1 MVVFYYILLYSII
14 LSYIIFYYII
24 LYYYTIKSVTT
35 NRKNC
40 VRNLHRRLPSTIPHK
55 IPGFFDGNLGTYC
68 ICNES
73 AASTSS
79 FPFWV
84 VETRSCKRFKE
95 SGNFCKNGLSHVTFW
110 FFFQKIPEFVSF
122 CDEKFQGFPWFL
134 KSILFSI
141 SSKIPGSFFSFHKYI
156 IPS

>member
-1 MVVFYYILLYSII
+1 MMKKRM
-14 LSYIIFYYII
+14 IFVINDGKEEERNNNYKWKK
-24 LYYYTIKSVTT
+24 YYTIKSVTT

-68 ICNES
+68 ICHES

-84 VETRSCKRFKE
+84 VETRSCKRFKK

-110 FFFQKIPEFVSF
+110 FFFQKIPEFVYV

-134 KSILFSI
+134 KNILFSI
-141 SSKIPGSFFSFHKYI
+141 SSKIPGFFFL
-156 IPS
+156 PS